1 MFYLTSQE
9 RKTVIFVL
17 ALLIIGMGLDFLKRN
32 ANRSHLFDYE
42 AIQLRLSKKADI
54 NKAPLSEI
62 SSIDGISEQ
71 QAKDI
76 IEYRNLKGGF
86 KDISELKNIKGIKDK
101 KLESLKK
108 YIIVES
114 QSK

>member
-17 ALLIIGMGLDFLKRN
+17 ALLILGIGLDFSRKN
-32 ANRSHLFDYE
+32 ARPRHLFDYE
-42 AIQLRLSKKADI
+42 AVQRKLSKKVDI

-71 QAKDI
+71 LAKDI
-76 IEYRNLKGGF
+76 IEYRNLEGGF
-86 KDISELKNIKGIKDK
+86 KDINELKNIKGIKDK

-108 YIIVES
+108 YITIDP
-114 QSK
+114 